1 MNTDYYHQDY
11 QLLVLVLGLLSDRIL
26 FLTSTVSMIVFRQ
39 TVYCAKVTTLARVHF
54 SCSSLFFYDITFTS
68 SCVPGLLCL
77 AAIFASCRR
86 FHPYAVSFI
95 FNQHLCSSPHVH
107 HAVARY
113 YLPLTRKY
121 SKSPMCP
128 FFFFPPPPPNAC
140 SVRTNFLFTITT
152 LLLTALLFLKI
163 IVTHPEQDKTSFP
176 PTTVYQSRFD
186 WSIIYLSL
194 TPSVRAV
201 L

>member
-1 MNTDYYHQDY
+1 MNTDYYHQDH
-11 QLLVLVLGLLSDRIL
+11 QLQVLVLGLLSDRIL
-26 FLTSTVSMIVFRQ
+26 FLTSIVSMIVFRQ
-39 TVYCAKVTTLARVHF
+39 TVYCAKTGHTKLPPSPGSIFLVP
-54 SCSSLFFYDITFTS
+54 LFFFMISPSQLPTS

-77 AAIFASCRR
+77 TAIFASCRR

-128 FFFFPPPPPNAC
+128 FFFFPPPPPQCLFCTYQLSFYNHYAPADC
-140 SVRTNFLFTITT
+140 SPFFKNNS
-152 LLLTALLFLKI
+152 
-163 IVTHPEQDKTSFP
+163 DP
-176 PTTVYQSRFD
+176 P
-186 WSIIYLSL
+186 
-194 TPSVRAV
+194 
-201 L
+201 